1 MTCLICFCTIVHIS
15 PRSSILLI
23 FCLYF
28 FTYSLVSRI
37 EARSEQLNMQLQLDV
52 NSELC
57 PVRVGDQFRM
67 VLADTLNEDGS
78 AVTSLLPKGKEK
90 SLMDKFEYVMH
101 GLLYKISDEESGAN
115 LEKVALLS
123 FGGLQLMLKGDAT
136 KMERFELDEKY
147 FLCMRKV

>member
-1 MTCLICFCTIVHIS
+1 MINFYFDDTIKVD
-15 PRSSILLI
+15 RLDADGKK
-23 FCLYF
+23 YDK
-28 FTYSLVSRI
+28 VSRI
-37 EARSEQLNMQLQLDV
+37 EARSEKLNMQLLLDV

-57 PVRVGDQFRM
+57 PVRVGDNFRM

-90 SLMDKFEYVMH
+90 SLVDKFEYVMH
-101 GLLYKISDEESGAN
+101 GLLYKISDDESGTN
-115 LEKVALLS
+115 PEKVAYVS

-136 KMERFELDEKY
+136 KMERFELHKKY